1 MISAALAMKSAPV
14 TIMWSLVRKR
24 YLEAERRE
32 QEHLEAE
39 KQKRAR
45 YESAKVFLEI
55 NEDDPYAKWLIGKVS
70 DEFAVEIYL
79 AYEMIQQYAINKEK
93 GSGNDLL
100 AALGNMSGKYEN
112 AISSTTLSKKIKI
125 S

>member
-1 MISAALAMKSAPV
+1 MKSAPV